1 VRGPS
6 WRAGHRD
13 PGSPPRITRD
23 ESGHGLVTGADEPG
37 DTAARPDG
45 PETRRRRRWM
55 TVAVVGVLTVATAAT
70 WALAGQARTPRELA
84 AAASAPP
91 KSAIT
96 VPVRFGSLVRTVGL
110 ECAAAPSTRVPV
122 PVPVPPDNGE
132 PVVTALPVKRG
143 GQVSEGKVVMEVSGR
158 PVIVLV
164 GRLPSYRD
172 ILPGVSGPDVRQLQR
187 ALTRLGLLRQAAGPN
202 GVFDAR
208 TRAAVAGLYRARG
221 YPAPGPT
228 AAPDPRATTGQGS
241 RTGDAQG
248 PKTDDVMVP
257 RRELLTV
264 PQLPAGLGTV
274 KTRVGA
280 SVKAGDVVIE
290 AGSPVLRCAVPDPG
304 AVQGLAKGAQASV
317 TSPSGSTVRARVG
330 QVTTGQ
336 QGGDGQAP
344 QDTTS
349 PAAGQDGSA
358 GGGDQTVTE
367 LLLVP
372 ERRIKAGGGYQARIE
387 VEKAEHSG
395 PIVPSSALWSRAGD
409 RTVVKIVRSGQYSEA
424 SVEPGFEVDGEV
436 AVQAAE
442 GTLRQGDQVLV
453 SGEAGAP

>member
-1 VRGPS
+1 
-6 WRAGHRD
+6 
-13 PGSPPRITRD
+13 
-23 ESGHGLVTGADEPG
+23 
-37 DTAARPDG
+37 
-45 PETRRRRRWM
+45 M
-55 TVAVVGVLTVATAAT
+55 TVAVVGVLTVVTAAT

-91 KSAIT
+91 KSTIT
-96 VPVRFGSLVRTVGL
+96 VPVRFGTLVRTAGL

-132 PVVTALPVKRG
+132 PVVTALPVRRG
-143 GQVSEGKVVMEVSGR
+143 GQVSEGRVVMEVSGR

-187 ALTRLGLLRQAAGPN
+187 ALMRLGLLRQAGPN

-208 TRAAVAGLYRARG
+208 TRAAVVGLYRARG
-221 YPAPGPT
+221 YPAPGSA
-228 AAPDPRATTGQGS
+228 AAPDPRAGTGEGS

-248 PKTDDVMVP
+248 PKTDDVTVP

-264 PQLPAGLGTV
+264 PRSPARLGTV
-274 KTRVGA
+274 KARVGA
-280 SVKAGDVVIE
+280 PVKAGDVVIE
-290 AGSPVLRCAVPDPG
+290 AGSPVLRCAVPDAG
-304 AVQGLAKGAQASV
+304 EVHGLAKGARASV
-317 TSPSGSTVRARVG
+317 TSPSDTVVRARVE
-330 QVTTGQ
+330 QITTGE

-344 QDTTS
+344 QDTAS
-349 PAAGQDGSA
+349 PAAGQDGSP
-358 GGGDQTVTE
+358 GGGDQTATE
-367 LLLVP
+367 VLLTP
-372 ERRIKAGGGYQARIE
+372 ERRIKAGTGYQARIE

-395 PIVPSSALWSRAGD
+395 PIVPSSALWSRAGG
-409 RTVVKIVRSGQYSEA
+409 RTVVKIVRIGQASEV

-442 GTLRQGDQVLV
+442 GTPRQGDQVMV

>member
-1 VRGPS
+1 M
-6 WRAGHRD
+6 RD
-13 PGSPPRITRD
+13 G
-23 ESGHGLVTGADEPG
+23 SGHGLVIDRGQHG
-37 DTAARPDG
+37 DTAARPAH
-45 PETRRRRRWM
+45 PETRHRRRWM
-55 TVAVVGVLTVATAAT
+55 TIAAVGVLTVATAAT

-91 KSAIT
+91 KSTIT

-110 ECAAAPSTRVPV
+110 ECAAAPGTRVPV

-132 PVVTALPVKRG
+132 PVITALPVKRG
-143 GQVSEGKVVMEVSGR
+143 GQVTEGRVVMEVSGR

-187 ALTRLGLLRQAAGPN
+187 ALTRLGLLRQATGPN

-264 PQLPAGLGTV
+264 PRLPARLGTV
-274 KTRVGA
+274 KARVGA
-280 SVKAGDVVIE
+280 PVKAGDVVIE
-290 AGSPVLRCAVPDPG
+290 AGSPVLRCAVPDAG
-304 AVQGLAKGAQASV
+304 EVDGLAKGARASV
-317 TSPSGSTVRARVG
+317 TSPSDTTVRARVE
-330 QVTTGQ
+330 QITTGEQ
-336 QGGDGQAP
+336 AGDGQTP

-349 PAAGQDGSA
+349 PAAQDGSSD
-358 GGGDQTVTE
+358 GGDQTVTE
-367 LLLVP
+367 VLLTP
-372 ERRIKAGGGYQARIE
+372 ERRIKAGTGYQARIE
-387 VEKAEHSG
+387 VEKAKHSG
-395 PIVPSSALWSRAGD
+395 PIVPSSALWSRAGG
-409 RTVVKIVRSGQYSEA
+409 RTVVKIVRNGRSSEV

-436 AVQAAE
+436 AVQAPE
-442 GTLRQGDQVLV
+442 GTLRQGDQVVV